1 LQILSGQDRGP
12 NFRSGNDG
20 HQDKSHDQK
29 DAGSTIYLQSTTG
42 ENFLEF
48 VVYAVEEMSTNTMIG
63 QKSNGEFSVSNQLFA
78 ESYRTIIGNQAA
90 LRVGPG
96 SSISDFNGIVC
107 GEGNTI
113 QVEADV
119 TIAGLQLEIDGDNNA
134 IILRKGAKLKNC
146 RIKIRGDREAGNFRG
161 NRNSVYIGEA
171 GSFANTM
178 IDCKGSD
185 NSLQIGAK
193 VYVLM
198 SAELFLEGYG
208 CSIRIGD
215 KTSIQSAVLTCSELE
230 TSIDIGE
237 DSMISTMVVFS
248 TGDGHPLFKL
258 DTFERVNLAKRIV
271 TGKHVFFT
279 ANARLMKG
287 AQIGDNCVVGY
298 GTIVREPIIDE
309 SGRLVCNALIA
320 GTPAQIRRTGVT
332 WSRQLFYEEDGD
344 KSYEEKYPDG
354 CSQSW
359 FRRGHLWLWEGDKLL
374 SADQPREAQAAYTKG
389 VAAYTR
395 AIKLKS
401 DYTYA
406 YCELGMAHVHLA
418 QVELYVSDREA
429 ATRQFKEAVL
439 TFQRGLFYD
448 PNHADSLFLLAN
460 VEKIV
465 TWLEAAAGYQTDQIE
480 SLCAWGAAYKHLAQI
495 ELYLSRTEKGRHYL
509 TVALLNLGQ
518 VLERSP
524 EYAPAILERNEVVAE
539 LARIK
544 NPSDA

>member
-1 LQILSGQDRGP
+1 VSGSQLALKPVCETTHSISATGLP
-12 NFRSGNDG
+12 NP
-20 HQDKSHDQK
+20 
-29 DAGSTIYLQSTTG
+29 
-42 ENFLEF
+42 LEL
-48 VVYAVEEMSTNTMIG
+48 VVYAVEEMSTNTTVG
-63 QKSNGEFSVSNQLFA
+63 QTSNGEFIVSNQLFA
-78 ESYRTIIGNQAA
+78 ETYHTTIGNQAA
-90 LRVGPG
+90 LRVGQG

-107 GEGNTI
+107 GLGNTI

-134 IILRKGAKLKNC
+134 IILRKGAKLKDC
-146 RIKIRGDREAGNFRG
+146 RIQIHADREAGNFRG
-161 NRNSVYIGEA
+161 NRNSIYIGEA

-198 SAELFLEGYG
+198 NAELFLEGYG

-215 KTSIQSAVLTCSELE
+215 KTSIQSAVLSCSELE

-248 TGDGHPLFKL
+248 TGDGHPVFKV
-258 DTFERVNLAKRIV
+258 DTFERVNLTKRIA
-271 TGKHVFFT
+271 TGRHVWFT

-298 GTIVREPIIDE
+298 GTLVNQPIQDE
-309 SGRLVCNALIA
+309 SGRLVSNALIA
-320 GTPAQIRRTGVT
+320 GTPAQIRRTGIT

-344 KSYEEKYPDG
+344 TSYQEKYPDG
-354 CSQSW
+354 CAQSW
-359 FRRGHLWLWEGDKLL
+359 FRRGHLWLWKGDTLL
-374 SADQPREAQAAYTKG
+374 SANQPREADAAYTKG
-389 VAAYTR
+389 VEAYTR

-406 YCELGMAHVHLA
+406 YCELGMAHIRLA
-418 QVELYVSDREA
+418 QVDLDVSGGEA
-429 ATRQFKEAVL
+429 ATRQFKDAIL
-439 TFQRGLFYD
+439 IFQRGLSYD
-448 PNHADSLFLLAN
+448 PNHADSLFFLAN
-460 VEKIV
+460 VERIL
-465 TWLEAAAGYQTDQIE
+465 TWLEAAASYQADQIE
-480 SLCAWGAAYKHLAQI
+480 SLSAWGAAYKHLAQI
-495 ELYLSRTEKGRHYL
+495 ELYLSRKEKGRHYL
-509 TVALLNLGQ
+509 TVALSNLGQ

-544 NPSDA
+544 NPSGA

>member
-1 LQILSGQDRGP
+1 
-12 NFRSGNDG
+12 
-20 HQDKSHDQK
+20 
-29 DAGSTIYLQSTTG
+29 
-42 ENFLEF
+42 
-48 VVYAVEEMSTNTMIG
+48 VVYPVEEMSTNSTIG
-63 QKSNGEFSVSNQLFA
+63 QKSNGEFTVSNQLFA
-78 ESYRTIIGNQAA
+78 ESYHAIIGNQAA
-90 LRVGPG
+90 LRVGQG

-107 GEGNTI
+107 GRGNTI
-113 QVEADV
+113 QVETDV

-134 IILRKGAKLKNC
+134 IILRKGAKLENC
-146 RIKIRGDREAGNFRG
+146 RIQIHADWEAGNFRG
-161 NRNSVYIGEA
+161 NRNRVYIGEV

-178 IDCKGSD
+178 IECKGSD

-198 SAELFLEGYG
+198 NAELFLEGYG

-215 KTSIQSAVLTCSELE
+215 KTSIQSAVFSCSELD

-237 DSMISTMVVFS
+237 DSMISPMVVFS
-248 TGDGHPLFKL
+248 TGDGHPVFKV
-258 DTFERVNLAKRIV
+258 DTFERINPAKRIV
-271 TGKHVFFT
+271 TGRHVWFT

-287 AQIGDNCVVGY
+287 AQIGDNCIVGY
-298 GTIVREPIIDE
+298 GSLINQPIQDE

-354 CSQSW
+354 CAQSW
-359 FRRGHLWLWEGDKLL
+359 FRRGHLWLWEGDRLL
-374 SADQPREAQAAYTKG
+374 SAGQPREAHAAYTKG
-389 VAAYTR
+389 VEAYTR

-401 DYTYA
+401 DYIYA
-406 YCELGMAHVHLA
+406 YCELGMAHLHLA
-418 QVELYVSDREA
+418 QVELDVSDRES

-439 TFQRGLFYD
+439 IFQRGLFYD
-448 PNHADSLFLLAN
+448 PNHPDSLFFLAN
-460 VEKIV
+460 AERIV
-465 TWLEAAAGYQTDQIE
+465 TWVEEAASYQADQIE
-480 SLCAWGAAYKHLAQI
+480 SLCAWGAAHKHLAQI
-495 ELYLSRTEKGRHYL
+495 ELYLSRKEQGRQYL
-509 TVALLNLGQ
+509 TVALSYLGQ

-544 NPSDA
+544 NQSDI